1 MSGLNTQKIAFIGT
15 GLMGA
20 PMAAN
25 LLAAGFDVTVWNRTP
40 KKAAA
45 LAAKGAVMAANPA
58 DAVRDADVV
67 VVMLSSGP
75 VCADILFGPN
85 GVAPLMKKAAFLVVM
100 SSIGM
105 AEAKE
110 MAAKS
115 VELGIRWLDAPVSGG
130 TPAATDGTLSIMAG
144 GELGDVRAVSPVLSA
159 MGRVVH
165 IGPAGTGMLAKL
177 VNQLL
182 VASTIAAVSEGLL
195 LAEAGGANPA
205 KVREALLGGFA
216 NSRILDLHG
225 QKMIAGLFE
234 PGGPAKY
241 QIKDTGAALDAA
253 RELDLDLPVLGL
265 VDQLFSSL
273 VAHGGGDLD
282 HAALILELKRLNGR
296 LPEGSPLKP

>member
-1 MSGLNTQKIAFIGT
+1 MSGLQTQKIAFIGT

-25 LLAAGFDVTVWNRTP
+25 LLAAGFEVTVWNRTP
-40 KKAAA
+40 EKAAA
-45 LAAKGAVMAANPA
+45 LATKGATIAASPA
-58 DAVRDADVV
+58 DAVRDADIVI
-67 VVMLSSGP
+67 VMLSSGP
-75 VCADILFGPN
+75 VCADILFGEH
-85 GVAPLMKKAAFLVVM
+85 GIAPLIKKAAFLVVM
-100 SSIGM
+100 SSIGV

-115 VELGIRWLDAPVSGG
+115 VDLGIRWLDAPVSGG

-165 IGPAGTGMLAKL
+165 IGPAGTGTLAKL

-225 QKMIAGLFE
+225 EKMIAGLFD

-253 RELDLDLPVLGL
+253 RALDLDLPVLEL
-265 VDQLFSSL
+265 VDRLFSSL

-282 HAALILELKRLNGR
+282 HSALFLELKRLNGR